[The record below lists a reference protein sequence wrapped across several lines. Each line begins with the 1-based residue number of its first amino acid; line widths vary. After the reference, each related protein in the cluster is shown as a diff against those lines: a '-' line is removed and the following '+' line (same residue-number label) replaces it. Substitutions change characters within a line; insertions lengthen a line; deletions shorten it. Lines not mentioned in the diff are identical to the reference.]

1 LILISILLVQGT
13 RKIPVQYAKR
23 IVGNKQYGG
32 VRQYIPLKVN
42 AAGVMPI
49 IFAQAIMFL
58 PLTLAQY
65 SQSQS
70 LSGVAATFT
79 NVNGFWYNFVFIMII
94 VFTYFYSYYD

>member
-1 LILISILLVQGT
+1 MVVDWYTSVLEIVILIFVILFTILLVQGT
-13 RKIPVQYAKR
+13 RRVPVQYAKR

-58 PLTLAQY
+58 PITLAGFAD
-65 SQSQS
+65 SEA
-70 LSGVAATFT
+70 LSGFAAAFADYTWIL
-79 NVNGFWYNFVFIMII
+79 V
-94 VFTYFYSYYD
+94 

>member
-1 LILISILLVQGT
+1 VVILVILLVQGT

-49 IFAQAIMFL
+49 IFAQAIMFIPGTMASFL
-58 PLTLAQY
+58 PDSSFAQWMGPNLGNPM
-65 SQSQS
+65 S
-70 LSGVAATFT
+70 LS
-79 NVNGFWYNFVFIMII
+79 YNLLFAF
-94 VFTYFYSYYD
+94 